1 MRALVI
7 GVTLALTACGR
18 AGDDTRGGAEGVEGY
33 SLGTPEGLPDHA
45 PSRFAFGSEVT
56 EARVAMWDI
65 DVKPDGE
72 GLPEG
77 SGTAAQGREVFETFC
92 IECHGATGTEGP
104 NDRLAG
110 GEPWGDQAP
119 LGKTVGN
126 YWQYSST
133 LFDFIRRAMP
143 QLTPGLLTSDQVYA
157 VTAYVLYL
165 NDIVLEGA
173 VLNAETLPAIE
184 MPARDRFVVDD
195 REGGS
200 GPIR

>member
-1 MRALVI
+1 MEAS
-7 GVTLALTACGR
+7 A
-18 AGDDTRGGAEGVEGY
+18 
-33 SLGTPEGLPDHA
+33 LGTPEGLPTHA
-45 PSRFAFGSEVT
+45 PSQFSFGSEAS

-72 GLPEG
+72 GLPAG
-77 SGTAAQGREVFETFC
+77 SGTVGEGRQVFETYC
-92 IECHGATGTEGP
+92 LECHGATGTEGP

-110 GEPWGDQAP
+110 GEPWIEDVP
-119 LGKTVGN
+119 RGKTVGN
-126 YWQYSST
+126 YWQYSTT

-157 VTAYVLYL
+157 VTGYVLYL
-165 NDIVLEGA
+165 NDIVAEDA
-173 VLNAETLPAIE
+173 VMNAETLPAIE

-195 REGGS
+195 REGGI